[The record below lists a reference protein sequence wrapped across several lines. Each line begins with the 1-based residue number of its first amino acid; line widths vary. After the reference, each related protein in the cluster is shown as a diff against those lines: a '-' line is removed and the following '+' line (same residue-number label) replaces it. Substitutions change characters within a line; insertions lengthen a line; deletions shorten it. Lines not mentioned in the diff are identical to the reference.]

1 MGQSARGVKSTLV
14 MGNLVENF
22 QHKKHFN
29 RFTFKSLYKAIDAAG
44 MVDMLSGGDYTVFA
58 PSDAA
63 FEELGTEAFDALLAD
78 KDKLTSV
85 IKYMMVEGA
94 IDGDTVK
101 AADGKKF
108 KTVQGGELTVDS
120 DGTKPYVDDAMCNV
134 FDIEV
139 DNGRFHVVDWVNY
152 PKA

>member
-1 MGQSARGVKSTLV
+1 
-14 MGNLVENF
+14 
-22 QHKKHFN
+22 
-29 RFTFKSLYKAIDAAG
+29 
-44 MVDMLSGGDYTVFA
+44 MVDELSGGDITLFA

-63 FEELGTEAFDALLAD
+63 FEELGTEAFEALLAD
-78 KDKLTSV
+78 KDKLVSV
-85 IKYMMVEGA
+85 IKYMVCEGA

-101 AADGKKF
+101 AADKKKF
-108 KTVQGGELTVDS
+108 KTIEGRELTVDS